1 MSTRRGN
8 TSPLLIST
16 SRTARRE
23 LERAFHKLRRLIRRR
38 MLRNLGVLA
47 LAVALAVVGGAAGS
61 GVYGGK
67 DGKDPDVFT
76 TLVWR
81 EQLGRHAWFY
91 LHTLAA
97 TYPDAPTEEDKQA
110 VRNLMASFGQL
121 FPCKLCR
128 RHLQGNLGPT
138 HGVGPVAVGSREEL
152 SLWMC
157 KLHNTVNTQNGKP
170 EQPCELAQ
178 LDALYRKDDVDDGK
192 APEPKVP
199 WDAALYV
206 KDPAEYAPG
215 PFLLRDS

>member
-1 MSTRRGN
+1 
-8 TSPLLIST
+8 
-16 SRTARRE
+16 
-23 LERAFHKLRRLIRRR
+23 

-47 LAVALAVVGGAAGS
+47 LAVTLAVVGGAAGS

-215 PFLLRDS
+215 RFLLRASDPP